1 MAYDAV
7 AESALVGAGFFI
19 QALDEMYLVINTSF
33 DLAKIFA
40 LPRQAREA
48 LLASLGFF
56 DCFLRNGITRLFI
69 H

>member
-7 AESALVGAGFFI
+7 TESALVGAGFFI
-19 QALDEMYLVINTSF
+19 QAIDEMYLTINTRF
-33 DLAKIFA
+33 NLAKIFA

-48 LLASLGFF
+48 LLASLGFC
-56 DCFLRNGITRLFI
+56 DRFLRNGITKLFI